1 MRVWQSG
8 EDGTP
13 FGPQELRGEVEHPLT
28 GRRVPFTSTEAL
40 LAVLRGDDRAGARP
54 DPA

>member
-13 FGPQELRGEVEHPLT
+13 FGHQELRGEVEHPLS
-28 GRRVPFTSTEAL
+28 GRRMPFTSTEML
-40 LAVLRGDDRAGARP
+40 LGILKGDVRETVDG
-54 DPA
+54 